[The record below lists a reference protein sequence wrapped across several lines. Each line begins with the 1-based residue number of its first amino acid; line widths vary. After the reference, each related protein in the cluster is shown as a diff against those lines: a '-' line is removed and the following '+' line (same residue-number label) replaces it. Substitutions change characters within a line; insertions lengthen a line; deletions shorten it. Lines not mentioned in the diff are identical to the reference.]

1 MVFSSKG
8 KVLKYEKQK
17 QESKLFTVHRLN
29 IPIMDYWGCFTFAF
43 EVSHVDS
50 NISLET
56 LEIHSSLAASE
67 ISHKQMNEF
76 GNFLYKFFFLF
87 FLFFWVSVKF
97 IVLWRNYGLKKEK
110 RTYWFLFEKG
120 KKEKNN
126 FWV

>member
-1 MVFSSKG
+1 MFSSKG

-87 FLFFWVSVKF
+87 FLVFLGFCEIYSFMKK
-97 IVLWRNYGLKKEK
+97 LWIKE
-110 RTYWFLFEKG
+110 R
-120 KKEKNN
+120 EKNLLI
-126 FWV
+126 FV